1 MARGAGSRVPEV
13 MPAAEVTLAVGEAS
27 SGAEA
32 TVEAADA
39 VMADTGT
46 KRRRP
51 PKPTS
56 KSSPRTTEGACC
68 ALEEEMFDFCTSF
81 GEARSVPQRRN
92 KMEDFNVSGIA
103 RSLLGPFR
111 ERCRRASYNISII
124 ACLSDGGGGGNAV
137 KFD

>member
-32 TVEAADA
+32 AGEAADA
-39 VMADTGT
+39 AMADTGT

-56 KSSPRTTEGACC
+56 KSSPRTTEAVVHWKRRCLIS
-68 ALEEEMFDFCTSF
+68 ALRRGSV
-81 GEARSVPQRRN
+81 RSP
-92 KMEDFNVSGIA
+92 KE
-103 RSLLGPFR
+103 
-111 ERCRRASYNISII
+111 
-124 ACLSDGGGGGNAV
+124 
-137 KFD
+137 K

>member
-13 MPAAEVTLAVGEAS
+13 MPAAEVTLAVEEAS

-32 TVEAADA
+32 AGEAADA
-39 VMADTGT
+39 AMADTGT

-68 ALEEEMFDFCTSF
+68 ALDH
-81 GEARSVPQRRN
+81 GRGDV
-92 KMEDFNVSGIA
+92 
-103 RSLLGPFR
+103 
-111 ERCRRASYNISII
+111 
-124 ACLSDGGGGGNAV
+124 
-137 KFD
+137 

>member
-27 SGAEA
+27 SGAAEA
-32 TVEAADA
+32 AGEAADA
-39 VMADTGT
+39 AMADTGT
-46 KRRRP
+46 RRRWP
-51 PKPTS
+51 PRPTS

-81 GEARSVPQRRN
+81 GEVRSVPQRRN

-103 RSLLGPFR
+103 RSLIGPAVPR
-111 ERCRRASYNISII
+111 TMSASV
-124 ACLSDGGGGGNAV
+124 L
-137 KFD
+137 